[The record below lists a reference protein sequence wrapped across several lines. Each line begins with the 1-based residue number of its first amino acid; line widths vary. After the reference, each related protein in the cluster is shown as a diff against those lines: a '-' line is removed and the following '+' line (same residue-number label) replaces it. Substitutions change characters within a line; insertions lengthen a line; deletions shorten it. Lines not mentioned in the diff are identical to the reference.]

1 MKENILFT
9 DFEKTIILDKDFLK
23 AKTIIID
30 KIHIQLEETRKRI
43 SDIINQSNFK
53 FEKLIDKKIGK
64 IFKGENYLSLPYVV
78 LDYPKLF
85 SKENTFTFRTMFW
98 WGNYF
103 SSTLHLE
110 GFYLEKYKEII
121 FDRQHLLKNKNIY
134 FSVAKTPW
142 EYHFNK
148 SNYILIDKI
157 NLETQSQRKFIK
169 LSKRFEFSDY
179 ENLPELSS
187 QYFSFLLKILSNE

>member
-23 AKTIIID
+23 TKIIIID

-53 FEKLIDKKIGK
+53 FEKLIDIKIGK
-64 IFKGENYLSLPYVV
+64 IFRGENYLSLPYVV

-121 FDRQHLLKNKNIY
+121 FNRQHLLMNKNIY

-157 NLETQSQRKFIK
+157 NPETQSQSKFIK
-169 LSKRFEFSDY
+169 LSKRFKLSDY